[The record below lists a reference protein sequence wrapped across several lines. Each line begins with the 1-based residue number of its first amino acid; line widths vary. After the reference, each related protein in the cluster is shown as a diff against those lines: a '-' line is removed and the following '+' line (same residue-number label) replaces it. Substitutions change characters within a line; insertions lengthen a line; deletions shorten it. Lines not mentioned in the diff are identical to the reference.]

1 MRKICSVGTNER
13 CDFYDLWQQHKQ
25 LKTVDI
31 NEAWSDINE
40 EEQMHQFQPELI
52 HKIWQ

>member
-31 NEAWSDINE
+31 NEASSDINE
-40 EEQMHQFQPELI
+40 EEQMHQFQ
-52 HKIWQ
+52 KKM